1 MLSKS
6 MQDALNNQI
15 NHEFY
20 ASYLYLSMSAYFDD
34 ANYPGFA
41 QWMRIQSEEEYEHA
55 MKIFKYIN
63 DRDGK
68 VVLKSIQQPQ
78 TDFKSPLE
86 LFSMALEHEKKVTGL
101 INELYATAAK
111 ENDYPTQVMLQWFIS
126 EQVEEEKTALGIVDQ
141 LKMIGDSSTAM
152 IMLDRQLGARSKK

>member
-1 MLSKS
+1 

-20 ASYLYLSMSAYFDD
+20 ASYLYLAMSAYLDD

-41 QWMRIQSEEEYEHA
+41 QWMRVQSQEEYGHA
-55 MKIFKYIN
+55 MKIFNYIN

-68 VVLKSIQQPQ
+68 VVLKAIQQPQ
-78 TDFKSPLE
+78 TEFKSPLE
-86 LFSMALEHEKKVTGL
+86 VFSMALEHERKVTGM
-101 INELYATAAK
+101 INDLYSMAMK
-111 ENDYPTQVMLQWFIS
+111 ENDYPTQVMLQWFIN

-141 LKMIGDSSTAM
+141 LKMIGDSPTAM
-152 IMLDRQLGARSKK
+152 IMLDRQLGARSKE